1 MRARVLVVAAALAGA
16 AALFSPS
23 ASAWGPEGHRLVA
36 ALAETRLT
44 SDARRAVGALVGEG
58 GLVGIAAWADDIQ
71 KERRETAPWHY
82 VNIPGD
88 RHDYDPARDCA
99 APRQGDCVVAAIER
113 FQAVLADPTRTRDER
128 AEALKFLTHF
138 VADVHQP
145 LHCLK
150 DEEGGNRILVRFFGE
165 AQHPIS
171 LQPWNL
177 HTVWDS
183 GLLERAGLGERELFE
198 TLRAWL
204 DGRPPSDLRASPP
217 AAWALESHGVA
228 LLIILD
234 LPPDRHLDDRYLRQ
248 SLPIVEARLAL
259 AGARLAA
266 LLNEALAPPVPDE
279 LLITDGGELI
289 GFNAHY
295 S

>member
-1 MRARVLVVAAALAGA
+1 MTCPGRITCARVLAVAAAFVGA
-16 AALFSPS
+16 AACFSPS

-44 SDARRAVGALVGEG
+44 PDARRAVGALVGEG
-58 GLVGIAAWADDIQ
+58 GLVSIAAWADDIR

-99 APRQGDCVVAAIER
+99 APRQGDCVVAAIEHFR
-113 FQAVLADPTRTRDER
+113 AVLADPTRGRDER
-128 AEALKFLTHF
+128 AEALKFLTHL

-165 AQHPIS
+165 EQHPIS

-177 HTVWDS
+177 HAVWDS
-183 GLLERAGLGERELFE
+183 GLLERAGLGERDLFE
-198 TLRAWL
+198 RLRTSLESRPQSEL
-204 DGRPPSDLRASPP
+204 DSAAP

-234 LPPDRHLDDRYLRQ
+234 LPPNRNLDDRYLRQ

-259 AGARLAA
+259 ASARLAS
-266 LLNEALAPPVPDE
+266 LLNEALATPRP
-279 LLITDGGELI
+279 
-289 GFNAHY
+289 
-295 S
+295 